1 MDYDHIAIEGK
12 WQKYWLENK
21 TFKTAEGA
29 GGEKPKFYCL
39 DMFPYP
45 SGAGLHVGHP
55 EGYTATDMLCRYKR
69 MKGFEV
75 LHPMGWDA
83 FGLPAEQ
90 YAVETGTHPAI
101 TTKKN
106 VDRFRE
112 QIRSLGF
119 SYDWDREVN
128 TTDPKYY
135 KWTQWIFEQ
144 LYKKGLAYV
153 AEVPVNWCP
162 ALGTVLANEEVIDGR
177 SERGNHPVIRRPMRQ
192 WMLKITEYAERLL
205 KDLDKLDW
213 PEGIKEMQRNWIGK
227 STGALVDFGV
237 RCEGETSESS
247 GTSGDEATSHVSH
260 FSHLSHDR
268 ITVYTTRCDTLF
280 GATYMVLSP
289 EHSLVAK
296 WLADGTIKNAD
307 EVKAYQKKAAS
318 KSDLERTELN
328 KEKTGVR
335 LAGVEGVN
343 PVNGDVLPIFI
354 SDYVLASY
362 GTGAIMAVPAHD
374 ERDFDFAKVFGLPIY
389 QVVGK
394 RESGNENSETGN
406 GVNSQQPIS
415 SSQFPIS
422 NSDRVPYTGESAYTD
437 IADGVMVNS
446 GFITGLSVKDA
457 QKAMIKWLEE
467 KGVGRAKTQY
477 KLRDWLFSRQRYW
490 GEPFPVIHWEDG
502 TQSLV
507 DENDLPL
514 TLPELEDYKP
524 TGTGEPP
531 LAKASAWVNVT
542 DPKTGKK
549 GTRETNTM
557 PQWAG
562 SCWYYLRY
570 IDPHNDKCF
579 ADPELL
585 KKWLPVD
592 LYVGGAEHAVLHLLY
607 ARFWHKV
614 LFDLGLVPTDEPFQ
628 KLVNPGMILGMAYKN
643 KRGVLIPMDR
653 VVWKDGKPWGPKEL
667 DEEGGSADADLE
679 ELTEFPA
686 KMSKS
691 LKNVVNPDD
700 VVREYGADSL
710 RLYEMFMGPLQ
721 AVKPWSTKGVEG
733 VYRFLKRACR
743 LVSETP
749 VADRPMTKA
758 EAKTLSAMV
767 KKVGEDLE
775 SMNFN
780 TAISAMMVF
789 VNEAEPYAKGG
800 AGLPREFLEKFVL
813 CLSPFAPH
821 LGEELWQ
828 VLGHGSTLA
837 YEPWPEYDA
846 AALVEDEIEIPVQ
859 VLGKLRARIRVPA
872 SADASAMEA
881 AARASADVQKHL
893 EGKTVVKVIC
903 VPKRMVN
910 FVVK

>member
-1 MDYDHIAIEGK
+1 MSEYNFSAIERK
-12 WQKYWLENK
+12 WQKYWLEHK
-21 TFKTAEGA
+21 TFKTAGDGA
-29 GGEKPKFYCL
+29 GPKFYCL

-55 EGYTATDMLCRYKR
+55 EGYTATDILCRYKR
-69 MKGFEV
+69 MKGFNV

-90 YAVETGTHPAI
+90 YAVETGTHPAV

-135 KWTQWIFEQ
+135 RWTQWIFEQ

-177 SERGNHPVIRRPMRQ
+177 SERGNHPVERRPMRQ

-205 KDLDKLDW
+205 KDLDTLDW

-227 STGALVDFGV
+227 SEGALVEFGV
-237 RCEGETSESS
+237 AKDGGSDAPEPLPK
-247 GTSGDEATSHVSH
+247 DV
-260 FSHLSHDR
+260 

-289 EHSLVAK
+289 EHALVAK
-296 WLADGTIKNAD
+296 WLEDGTVKNAD

-328 KEKTGVR
+328 KEKTGVK
-335 LAGVEGVN
+335 LDGVAGVN
-343 PVNGDVLPIFI
+343 PVNGDKLPIFI

-374 ERDFDFAKVFGLPIY
+374 ERDFDFAKVFNLPIY
-389 QVVGK
+389 QVVAPAGEVNSEK
-394 RESGNENSETGN
+394 SDGSANAAPSGNAGAVAKASDGSALNS
-406 GVNSQQPIS
+406 
-415 SSQFPIS
+415 
-422 NSDRVPYTGESAYTD
+422 RVPYTGSEAFTD
-437 IADGVMVNS
+437 IATGVMVNS
-446 GFITGLSVKDA
+446 GFLNGLSVEEA
-457 QKAMIKWLEE
+457 RPAMIKWLEE
-467 KGVGRAKTQY
+467 KGVGKAKTQY

-502 TQSLV
+502 TNTLV
-507 DENDLPL
+507 PEEDLPL
-514 TLPELEDYKP
+514 TLPELADYKP

-531 LAKASAWVNVT
+531 LAKATEWVNVT
-542 DPKTGKK
+542 RADGVK
-549 GTRETNTM
+549 GVRETNTM

-579 ADPELL
+579 ADQELL

-614 LFDLGLVPTDEPFQ
+614 LFDLGLVPTPEPFQ
-628 KLVNPGMILGMAYKN
+628 KLVNQGMILGLAYKN
-643 KRGVLIPMDR
+643 PRGVLVPMDEII
-653 VVWKDGKPWGPKEL
+653 WIDGKPFAIP
-667 DEEGGSADADLE
+667 EGRENDPQFADLKGSPSLASLKSLLDP
-679 ELTEFPA
+679 LTEFPA

-700 VVREYGADSL
+700 VIRDYGADSL

-721 AVKPWSTKGVEG
+721 VVKPWQTSGVKGVHN
-733 VYRFLKRACR
+733 FLRRANR
-743 LVSETP
+743 LIADTP
-749 VADRPMTKA
+749 AADRAMTPA
-758 EAKTLSAMV
+758 EAKSLAAMV

-775 SMNFN
+775 SMAFN

-789 VNEAEPYAKGG
+789 MNEAEAYAKSG
-800 AGLPREFLEKFVL
+800 GLPREMLEKFVL
-813 CLSPFAPH
+813 CLAPFAPH
-821 LGEELWQ
+821 LCEELWER
-828 VLGHGSTLA
+828 LGHDKSLA

-846 AALVEDEIEIPVQ
+846 KALVESEIEIPVQ
-859 VLGKLRARIRVPA
+859 VLGKLRGRIKVPVA
-872 SADASAMEA
+872 ATPAEMETA
-881 AARASADVQKHL
+881 AKENADVAKFL
-893 EGKTVVKVIC
+893 EGKTIVKVVA

-910 FVVK
+910 FVVR

>member
-1 MDYDHIAIEGK
+1 MSEYDHQAIEAK
-12 WQKYWLENK
+12 WRKFWLENK
-21 TFKTAEGA
+21 TFKTDAA
-29 GGEKPKFYCL
+29 ADKPKFYCL

-55 EGYTATDMLCRYKR
+55 EGYTATDILCRYKR
-69 MKGFEV
+69 MKGFNV

-106 VDRFRE
+106 VDRFRQ
-112 QIRSLGF
+112 QIQALGF

-205 KDLDKLDW
+205 SGLDSLDW

-227 STGALVDFGV
+227 STGALVNFKA
-237 RCEGETSESS
+237 T
-247 GTSGDEATSHVSH
+247 GTNDT
-260 FSHLSHDR
+260 

-289 EHSLVAK
+289 EHKLIEK

-328 KEKTGVR
+328 KEKTGVK
-335 LAGVEGVN
+335 LEGVKGVN
-343 PVNGDVLPIFI
+343 PVNDTAIPIFI

-374 ERDFDFAKVFGLPIY
+374 ERDFDFAKVFDLPIV
-389 QVVGK
+389 QVVAAAD
-394 RESGNENSETGN
+394 
-406 GVNSQQPIS
+406 
-415 SSQFPIS
+415 
-422 NSDRVPYTGESAYTD
+422 SDEAKNASKDPVPYTKDAAYTE
-437 IADGVMVNS
+437 IYSGVMVSS
-446 GFITGLSVKDA
+446 GFLTGLSVDEA
-457 QKAMIKWLEE
+457 RQAMIKWLSE
-467 KGVGRAKTQY
+467 KGVGQAKTQY

-507 DENDLPL
+507 DEGDLPL
-514 TLPELEDYKP
+514 TLPELVDYKP

-531 LAKASAWVNVT
+531 LAKATDWVNVV

-549 GTRETNTM
+549 GIRETNTM

-570 IDPHNDKCF
+570 IDPLNDKAF
-579 ADPELL
+579 ADAELL

-607 ARFWHKV
+607 SRFWHKV

-628 KLVNPGMILGMAYKN
+628 KLVNQGMILGMAFKN
-643 KRGVLIPMDR
+643 KRGVLIPKDQ
-653 VVWKDGKPWGPKEL
+653 VTWKDDKPWGPKEL
-667 DEEGGSADADLE
+667 DGDPNDLE
-679 ELTEFPA
+679 ELTEIPA

-700 VVREYGADSL
+700 VIRDYGADSL

-721 AVKPWSTKGVEG
+721 AVKPWNTKGVDG
-733 VYRFLKRACR
+733 VYRFLKR
-743 LVSETP
+743 VNKMVTEQP
-749 VADRPMTKA
+749 IVDRALTKA
-758 EAKTLSAMV
+758 EAKTLNATV

-775 SMNFN
+775 AMSFN

-789 VNEAEPYAKGG
+789 INEF
-800 AGLPREFLEKFVL
+800 AGDGKELPREAAEKFVL
-813 CLSPFAPH
+813 CLAPFAPH

-828 VLGHGSTLA
+828 VLGHSDTLA
-837 YEPWPEYDA
+837 YEPFPSFDPK
-846 AALVEDEIEIPVQ
+846 ALVEDEVEIPVQ
-859 VLGKLRARIRVPA
+859 VLGKLRGRVKVSVNATPA
-872 SADASAMEA
+872 EMEA
-881 AARASADVQKHL
+881 VAKANPDVAKFL
-893 EGKTVVKVIC
+893 DGKTIVKVIA

-910 FVVK
+910 FVVR

>member
-1 MDYDHIAIEGK
+1 MSEYNYTEIEKK
-12 WQKYWLENK
+12 WQKFWLEHK
-21 TFKTAEGA
+21 TFKTENGV
-29 GGEKPKFYCL
+29 GKPKFYCL

-55 EGYTATDMLCRYKR
+55 EGYTATDILCRYKR
-69 MKGFEV
+69 MKGFNV

-112 QIRSLGF
+112 QIRALGF

-205 KDLDKLDW
+205 NGLDTLDW

-237 RCEGETSESS
+237 LCGGAPAAEK
-247 GTSGDEATSHVSH
+247 
-260 FSHLSHDR
+260 

-289 EHSLVAK
+289 EHGLVAK
-296 WLADGTIKNAD
+296 WLAEGKIANSD
-307 EVKAYQKKAAS
+307 EMIAYQKKAAS

-328 KEKTGVR
+328 KEKTGVK
-335 LAGVEGVN
+335 LEGVLGVN
-343 PVNGDVLPIFI
+343 PVNGEALPIFI
-354 SDYVLASY
+354 SDYVLATY

-374 ERDFDFAKVFGLPIY
+374 ERDFDFAKVFGLPIV
-389 QVVGK
+389 QVVAPAD
-394 RESGNENSETGN
+394 SEAAKTA
-406 GVNSQQPIS
+406 SPD
-415 SSQFPIS
+415 P
-422 NSDRVPYTGESAYTD
+422 VPYTGDVAFTD
-437 IADGVMVNS
+437 IATGVMVSS
-446 GFITGLSVKDA
+446 GFITGLTVDEA
-457 QKAMIKWLEE
+457 RPAMIKWLEE
-467 KGVGRAKTQY
+467 RGVGKAKTQY

-514 TLPELEDYKP
+514 TLPELADYKP

-531 LAKASAWVNVT
+531 LAKATEWVNVV
-542 DPKTGKK
+542 DPATGKK
-549 GTRETNTM
+549 GFRETNTM

-570 IDPHNDKCF
+570 IDPHNDKAF
-579 ADPELL
+579 ADPALL
-585 KKWLPVD
+585 KEWLPVD

-607 ARFWHKV
+607 SRFWHMV
-614 LFDLGLVPTDEPFQ
+614 LFDLGLVPTPEPFQ
-628 KLVNPGMILGMAYKN
+628 RLVNQGMILGMAYKTS
-643 KRGVLIPMDR
+643 RGVLVPMDKITWR
-653 VVWKDGKPWGPKEL
+653 DGKPYGAEDGGEEEL
-667 DEEGGSADADLE
+667 
-679 ELTEFPA
+679 LTEFPA

-691 LKNVVNPDD
+691 LKNVINPDD
-700 VVREYGADSL
+700 VIRDYGADSL

-733 VYRFLKRACR
+733 VFRFLKR
-743 LVSETP
+743 VNKMVTEQP
-749 VADRPMTKA
+749 IVDRPLTKA
-758 EAKTLSAMV
+758 EAKTLNATI
-767 KKVGEDLE
+767 KKVDEDIDT
-775 SMNFN
+775 MNFN
-780 TAISAMMVF
+780 TGISAMMVF
-789 VNEAEPYAKGG
+789 VNEF
-800 AGLPREFLEKFVL
+800 AGDGKELPREAAEKFVL
-813 CLSPFAPH
+813 CLAPFAPH

-828 VLGHGSTLA
+828 FLGHADTLA
-837 YEPWPEYDA
+837 YEPFPAFDPK
-846 AALVEDEIEIPVQ
+846 ALVEDEVEIPVQ
-859 VLGKLRARIRVPA
+859 VLGKLRGRVTVPVA
-872 SADASAMEA
+872 ATSAEMEA
-881 AARASADVQKHL
+881 AARANPDVAKFL
-893 EGKTVVKVIC
+893 EGKTVVKVIA

-910 FVVK
+910 FVMK

>member
-1 MDYDHIAIEGK
+1 MSDYNFSQIEKK
-12 WQKYWLENK
+12 WQRYWLENK
-21 TFKTAEGA
+21 TFKTDNDAR
-29 GGEKPKFYCL
+29 GEKFYCL

-55 EGYTATDMLCRYKR
+55 EGYTATDILCRYKR
-69 MKGFEV
+69 MKGFNV

-112 QIRSLGF
+112 QIRALGF
-119 SYDWDREVN
+119 SYDWDREIN

-135 KWTQWIFEQ
+135 KWTQWIFEK
-144 LYKKGLAYV
+144 LYEKGLAYV

-177 SERGNHPVIRRPMRQ
+177 SERGNHPVIRKPMRQ

-205 KDLDKLDW
+205 NDLDELDW
-213 PEGIKEMQRNWIGK
+213 SEGIKEMQRNWIGK
-227 STGALVDFGV
+227 STGALVDFKAA
-237 RCEGETSESS
+237 
-247 GTSGDEATSHVSH
+247 GDT
-260 FSHLSHDR
+260 

-289 EHSLVAK
+289 EHKLIGK
-296 WLADGTIKNAD
+296 WLLDGTIKNGDAVR
-307 EVKAYQKKAAS
+307 EYQKKAAS

-335 LAGVEGVN
+335 LDGVAGVN
-343 PVNGDVLPIFI
+343 PVNGDELPIFI
-354 SDYVLASY
+354 SDYVLATY

-374 ERDFDFAKVFGLPIY
+374 ERDFEFAKVFDLPIY
-389 QVVGK
+389 QVVAK
-394 RESGNENSETGN
+394 DDSSVSGVSG
-406 GVNSQQPIS
+406 S
-415 SSQFPIS
+415 S
-422 NSDRVPYTGESAYTD
+422 RVPYTADVAFTD
-437 IADGVMVNS
+437 IASGVMVNS

-457 QKAMIKWLEE
+457 QAKMISWLESE
-467 KGVGRAKTQY
+467 GVGKAKTQY

-507 DENDLPL
+507 SEEDLPL
-514 TLPELEDYKP
+514 TLPELADYKP

-531 LAKASAWVNVT
+531 LAKATEWLNVV
-542 DPKTGKK
+542 DPVTGKK
-549 GTRETNTM
+549 GVRETNTM

-570 IDPHNDKCF
+570 IDPENDNAF
-579 ADPELL
+579 ADSELL

-614 LFDLGLVPTDEPFQ
+614 LFDLGLVPTKEPFQ
-628 KLVNPGMILGMAYKN
+628 RLVNQGMILGMAYKT

-653 VVWKDGKPWGPKEL
+653 IEWREGKPWGA
-667 DEEGGSADADLE
+667 EEGCEME

-691 LKNVVNPDD
+691 LRNVVNPDD
-700 VVREYGADSL
+700 VIRDFGADSL

-733 VYRFLKRACR
+733 VHRFLKRANR
-743 LVSETP
+743 LVTESKIE
-749 VADRPMTKA
+749 DRALTKA
-758 EAKTLSAMV
+758 EAKSLNAMI
-767 KKVGEDLE
+767 KKVGDDLE
-775 SMNFN
+775 AMAFN
-780 TAISAMMVF
+780 TGISAMMVF
-789 VNEAEPYAKGG
+789 MNEAEDFAKAG
-800 AGLPREFLEKFVL
+800 ALSKEYLKKFVL
-813 CLSPFAPH
+813 CLAPFAPH
-821 LGEELWQ
+821 LGEELWEY
-828 VLGHGSTLA
+828 LGGEKTLA
-837 YEPWPEYDA
+837 YEPWPVYDP

-859 VLGKLRARIRVPA
+859 VMGKLRGRVKIPVAATPA
-872 SADASAMEA
+872 EMEEIA
-881 AARASADVQKHL
+881 KADVEVAKFL
-893 EGKTVVKVIC
+893 EGRVIVKVIA

-910 FVVK
+910 FVIR

>member
-1 MDYDHIAIEGK
+1 MSEYDFSAIERK
-12 WQKYWLENK
+12 WQRYWLEHK
-21 TFKTAEGA
+21 TFRTDDAAPG
-29 GGEKPKFYCL
+29 PKFYCL

-55 EGYTATDMLCRYKR
+55 EGYTATDILCRYKR
-69 MKGFEV
+69 MKGFNV

-90 YAVETGTHPAI
+90 YAVETGTHPAV

-135 KWTQWIFEQ
+135 RWTQWIFEQ

-177 SERGNHPVIRRPMRQ
+177 SERGNHPVERRPMRQ

-205 KDLDKLDW
+205 KDLDTLDW

-227 STGALVDFGV
+227 SEGALVDFGV
-237 RCEGETSESS
+237 TTTGAS
-247 GTSGDEATSHVSH
+247 GSPASLPKEEK
-260 FSHLSHDR
+260 

-289 EHSLVAK
+289 EHALVAK
-296 WLADGTIKNAD
+296 WLEDGSVKNAD

-335 LAGVEGVN
+335 LEGVAGVN
-343 PVNGDVLPIFI
+343 PVNGDLLPIFI

-374 ERDFDFAKVFGLPIY
+374 ERDFDFAKVFDLPIY
-389 QVVGK
+389 QVVAPAG
-394 RESGNENSETGN
+394 EINSDESDGSANASPSGNVDS
-406 GVNSQQPIS
+406 
-415 SSQFPIS
+415 
-422 NSDRVPYTGESAYTD
+422 RVPYTGSEAFTD
-437 IADGVMVNS
+437 IATGVMVNS
-446 GFITGLSVKDA
+446 GFLNGLSVEDA
-457 QKAMIKWLEE
+457 RPAMIKWLEE
-467 KGVGRAKTQY
+467 KGVGKAKTQY

-502 TQSLV
+502 TNTLV
-507 DENDLPL
+507 PEEDLPL
-514 TLPELEDYKP
+514 TLPELADYKP

-531 LAKASAWVNVT
+531 LAKAMEWVNVT
-542 DPKTGKK
+542 RADGVK
-549 GTRETNTM
+549 GVRETNTM

-579 ADPELL
+579 ADQELL

-614 LFDLGLVPTDEPFQ
+614 LFDLGLVPTPEPFQ
-628 KLVNPGMILGMAYKN
+628 KLVNQGMILGLAYKT
-643 KRGVLIPMDR
+643 KRGVLVPMDQIEWR
-653 VVWKDGKPWGPKEL
+653 DGKPYGA
-667 DEEGGSADADLE
+667 EEGGEME

-700 VVREYGADSL
+700 VIRDYGADSL

-721 AVKPWSTKGVEG
+721 VVKPWQTSGVKGVHN
-733 VYRFLKRACR
+733 FLRRANR

-749 VADRPMTKA
+749 VADRAMTPA
-758 EAKTLSAMV
+758 EAKSLAAMV

-775 SMNFN
+775 AMAFN

-789 VNEAEPYAKGG
+789 VNEAEAFAKSG
-800 AGLPREFLEKFVL
+800 GLPREMLEKFVL
-813 CLSPFAPH
+813 CLAPFAPH
-821 LGEELWQ
+821 LGEELWER
-828 VLGHGSTLA
+828 LGHDKSLA

-846 AALVEDEIEIPVQ
+846 KALVESEIEIPVQ
-859 VLGKLRARIRVPA
+859 VLGKLRGRIKVPVA
-872 SADASAMEA
+872 ATPAEMEA
-881 AARASADVQKHL
+881 AAKANADVAKFL
-893 EGKTVVKVIC
+893 EGKTIVKVVA

-910 FVVK
+910 FVVR

>member
-1 MDYDHIAIEGK
+1 MSEYDHGAIEAK
-12 WQKYWLENK
+12 WRRFWLENK
-21 TFKTAEGA
+21 TFKTDATSD
-29 GGEKPKFYCL
+29 KPKFYCL

-55 EGYTATDMLCRYKR
+55 EGYTATDILCRYKR
-69 MKGFEV
+69 MKGFNV

-90 YAVETGTHPAI
+90 YAVETGTHPSI

-112 QIRSLGF
+112 QIQALGF

-192 WMLKITEYAERLL
+192 WMLRITEYAEQLL
-205 KDLDKLDW
+205 AGLDDLDW

-227 STGALVDFGV
+227 SEGALVDFAA
-237 RCEGETSESS
+237 T
-247 GTSGDEATSHVSH
+247 GTADT
-260 FSHLSHDR
+260 

-289 EHSLVAK
+289 EHKLVAK
-296 WLADGTIKNAD
+296 WLADGTIQNAD
-307 EVKAYQKKAAS
+307 AVRDYQRKAAM

-328 KEKTGVR
+328 KEKTGVK
-335 LAGVEGVN
+335 LEGVTGHN
-343 PVNGDVLPIFI
+343 PVNDAEIPIFI
-354 SDYVLASY
+354 SDYVLATY

-374 ERDFDFAKVFGLPIY
+374 DRDWDFAKAFDLPIIE
-389 QVVGK
+389 VV
-394 RESGNENSETGN
+394 R
-406 GVNSQQPIS
+406 
-415 SSQFPIS
+415 SSQGAWDVTKSAFT
-422 NSDRVPYTGESAYTD
+422 DCATG
-437 IADGVMVNS
+437 VLVNS
-446 GFITGLSVKDA
+446 GFITGLSVDDA
-457 QKAMIKWLEE
+457 RAAMVKWLVE
-467 KGVGRAKTQY
+467 KGVGQAKTQY

-507 DENDLPL
+507 DEGDLPL
-514 TLPELEDYKP
+514 TLPELADYKP

-531 LAKASAWVNVT
+531 LARATDWVNVV
-542 DPKTGKK
+542 DPATGRK
-549 GTRETNTM
+549 GVRETNTM

-570 IDPHNDKCF
+570 IDPHNDAAF

-607 ARFWHKV
+607 SRFWHKV
-614 LFDLGLVPTDEPFQ
+614 LFDLGLVPTAEPYR
-628 KLVNPGMILGMAYKN
+628 KLVNQGMILGLAYKT
-643 KRGVLIPMDR
+643 KRGVLIPMDQIT
-653 VVWKDGKPWGPKEL
+653 WKDGKAWGA
-667 DEEGGSADADLE
+667 EEGGELE

-700 VVREYGADSL
+700 VIRDYGADSL

-721 AVKPWSTKGVEG
+721 AVKPWNTKGVDG
-733 VYRFLKRACR
+733 VYRFLKR
-743 LVSETP
+743 VNKMVTEQP
-749 VADRPMTKA
+749 IVDRAPTKA
-758 EAKTLSAMV
+758 EAKTLNATI

-780 TAISAMMVF
+780 TGISAMMVF
-789 VNEAEPYAKGG
+789 VNEF
-800 AGLPREFLEKFVL
+800 AGEGKELPREAVEKFVL
-813 CLSPFAPH
+813 CVAPFAPH

-828 VLGHGSTLA
+828 FLGHADTLA
-837 YEPWPEYDA
+837 YEPFPAFDPK
-846 AALVEDEIEIPVQ
+846 ALVEDEVEIPVQ
-859 VLGKLRARIRVPA
+859 VLGKLRGRVTVPLAATPA
-872 SADASAMEA
+872 EMEA
-881 AARASADVQKHL
+881 LAKANPDVAKHL
-893 EGKTVVKVIC
+893 EGKTIVKVIA

-910 FVVK
+910 FVVR

>member
-1 MDYDHIAIEGK
+1 MSEYNFSAIEKK
-12 WQKYWLENK
+12 WQKFWLEHK
-21 TFKTAEGA
+21 TFKTDDAKC
-29 GGEKPKFYCL
+29 GEKFYCL

-55 EGYTATDMLCRYKR
+55 EGYTATDILCRYKR
-69 MKGFEV
+69 MKGFNV

-112 QIRSLGF
+112 QIRALGF

-205 KDLDKLDW
+205 NDLDTLDW

-237 RCEGETSESS
+237 KGAEGK
-247 GTSGDEATSHVSH
+247 
-260 FSHLSHDR
+260 

-289 EHSLVAK
+289 EHKLVAK
-296 WLADGTIKNAD
+296 WLDDGSIKNVEA
-307 EVKAYQKKAAS
+307 VKEYQRKAAS

-328 KEKTGVR
+328 KDKTGVR
-335 LAGVEGVN
+335 LDGVEGVN
-343 PVNGDVLPIFI
+343 PVNGESIPIFI

-374 ERDFDFAKVFGLPIY
+374 ERDFDFAKVFNLPIV
-389 QVVGK
+389 QVVAP
-394 RESGNENSETGN
+394 SDSEAAKTASPDPVQYVGDAA
-406 GVNSQQPIS
+406 
-415 SSQFPIS
+415 F
-422 NSDRVPYTGESAYTD
+422 TD
-437 IADGVMVNS
+437 IATGVMVSS
-446 GFITGLSVKDA
+446 GFITGLSVDEARVK
-457 QKAMIKWLEE
+457 MIEWLEA
-467 KGVGRAKTQY
+467 KGVGKAKTQY

-507 DENDLPL
+507 PEDSLPL
-514 TLPELEDYKP
+514 TLPELADYKP
-524 TGTGEPP
+524 TGSGEPP
-531 LAKASAWVNVT
+531 LAKATEWLNVV
-542 DPKTGKK
+542 DPATGKK
-549 GTRETNTM
+549 GVRETNTM

-570 IDPHNDKCF
+570 IDPTNDNCF
-579 ADPELL
+579 ADSELL

-614 LFDLGLVPTDEPFQ
+614 LFDLGYVPTPEPFQ
-628 KLVNPGMILGMAYKN
+628 RLVNQGMILGLAYKT

-653 VVWKDGKPWGPKEL
+653 IEWRDGKPFGA
-667 DEEGGSADADLE
+667 EEGGEME

-700 VVREYGADSL
+700 VIRDYGADSL

-733 VYRFLKRACR
+733 VHRFLKRANR
-743 LVSETP
+743 LVTETP
-749 VADRPMTKA
+749 VADRAMTKA
-758 EAKTLSAMV
+758 EAKSLNAMV
-767 KKVGEDLE
+767 KKVGDDLE
-775 SMNFN
+775 AMAFN
-780 TAISAMMVF
+780 TAISAMMVYI
-789 VNEAEPYAKGG
+789 NEAEDFAKAG
-800 AGLPREFLEKFVL
+800 GLPREYLEKFVL
-813 CLSPFAPH
+813 CLAPFAPH
-821 LGEELWQ
+821 LGEELWSF
-828 VLGHGSTLA
+828 LGHADTLA
-837 YEPWPEYDA
+837 YEPWPKFDPV
-846 AALVEDEIEIPVQ
+846 ALVEDEVEVPVQ
-859 VLGKLRARIRVPA
+859 VLGKLRGRIRVPVA
-872 SADASAMEA
+872 ATPAEMEA
-881 AARASADVQKHL
+881 VAKANSDVAKFL
-893 EGKTVVKVIC
+893 EGKTIVKVIA

-910 FVVK
+910 FVVR

>member
-1 MDYDHIAIEGK
+1 MSDYNFSAIEKK

-21 TFKTAEGA
+21 TFKTDANGK
-29 GGEKPKFYCL
+29 GEKFYCL

-55 EGYTATDMLCRYKR
+55 EGYTATDILCRYKR
-69 MKGFEV
+69 MKGFNV

-90 YAVETGTHPAI
+90 YAVETGTHPSI
-101 TTKKN
+101 TTQKN

-112 QIRSLGF
+112 QIRALGF

-162 ALGTVLANEEVIDGR
+162 ALGTVLANEEVIDGK
-177 SERGNHPVIRRPMRQ
+177 SERGNHPVIRKPMRQ
-192 WMLKITEYAERLL
+192 WMLKITEYADKLL
-205 KDLDKLDW
+205 EGLDDLDW
-213 PEGIKEMQRNWIGK
+213 PEGVKEMQRNWIGK
-227 STGALVDFGV
+227 STGALVDFKA
-237 RCEGETSESS
+237 T
-247 GTSGDEATSHVSH
+247 GTNDV
-260 FSHLSHDR
+260 

-289 EHSLVAK
+289 EHKLIEK
-296 WLADGTIKNAD
+296 WLSDGTIKNVEA
-307 EVKAYQKKAAS
+307 VKDYQKKAAS

-335 LAGVEGVN
+335 LEGVTGLN
-343 PVNGDVLPIFI
+343 PVNNTEIPIFI
-354 SDYVLASY
+354 SDYVLATY

-374 ERDFDFAKVFGLPIY
+374 ERDFDFAKVFNLPIV
-389 QVVGK
+389 QVVAAAD
-394 RESGNENSETGN
+394 SEEAKN
-406 GVNSQQPIS
+406 ASKDP
-415 SSQFPIS
+415 
-422 NSDRVPYTGESAYTD
+422 VPYTKEAAYTE
-437 IADGVMVNS
+437 IYSGVMVSS
-446 GFITGLSVKDA
+446 GFLTGLSVDEA
-457 QKAMIKWLEE
+457 RKAMIKWLEE
-467 KGVGRAKTQY
+467 HQCGQAKTQY

-502 TQSLV
+502 TQTLV
-507 DENDLPL
+507 DEGDLPL
-514 TLPELEDYKP
+514 TLPELVDYKP

-531 LAKASAWVNVT
+531 LAKATDWLHVT
-542 DPKTGKK
+542 RADGVK
-549 GTRETNTM
+549 GVRETNTM

-570 IDPHNDKCF
+570 IDPLNDKAFC
-579 ADPELL
+579 DPELL

-607 ARFWHKV
+607 SRFWHKV
-614 LFDLGLVPTDEPFQ
+614 LFDLGLVPTSEPFQ
-628 KLVNPGMILGMAYKN
+628 RLVNQGMILGMAYKN
-643 KRGVLIPMDR
+643 KRGVLIPMDH
-653 VVWKDGKPWGPKEL
+653 VQWIDGKPYGPSDWGMEKAGGETPLSASTSSL
-667 DEEGGSADADLE
+667 DL
-679 ELTEFPA
+679 LTEFPA

-700 VVREYGADSL
+700 VIRDYGADSL

-721 AVKPWSTKGVEG
+721 VVKPWQTSGVKGVHN
-733 VYRFLKRACR
+733 FLKRANR
-743 LVSETP
+743 LVTETK
-749 VADRPMTKA
+749 ASDRALTKA

-775 SMNFN
+775 AMAFN
-780 TAISAMMVF
+780 TGISAMMVF
-789 VNEAEPYAKGG
+789 INEAEDEAK
-800 AGLPREFLEKFVL
+800 AGDLPKEFLEKFVL
-813 CLSPFAPH
+813 CLSPYAPH

-828 VLGHGSTLA
+828 YLGHDKTLA
-837 YEPWPEYDA
+837 YENWPAFDPQ
-846 AALVEDEIEIPVQ
+846 ALVEDEIEIPVQ
-859 VLGKLRARIRVPA
+859 VLGKLRGRIKVPVA
-872 SADASAMEA
+872 ATPAEMEA
-881 AARASADVQKHL
+881 IAKANADVAKFL
-893 EGKTVVKVIC
+893 EGKTIVKVVA

-910 FVVK
+910 FVVTGS

>member
-1 MDYDHIAIEGK
+1 MSDYDHAAIEAK
-12 WQKYWLENK
+12 WRKYWLENK
-21 TFKTAEGA
+21 TFATDGRKDG
-29 GGEKPKFYCL
+29 PKFYCL

-55 EGYTATDMLCRYKR
+55 EGYTATDILCRYKR
-69 MKGFEV
+69 MKGFNV

-90 YAVETGTHPAI
+90 YAVETGTHPAV
-101 TTKKN
+101 TTKTN
-106 VDRFRE
+106 VDRFRD
-112 QIRSLGF
+112 QIQALGF

-192 WMLKITEYAERLL
+192 WMLRITEYAEKLL
-205 KDLDKLDW
+205 DGLDRVDW

-227 STGALVDFGV
+227 STGALVRFGV
-237 RCEGETSESS
+237 KKDAGAAS
-247 GTSGDEATSHVSH
+247 DEV
-260 FSHLSHDR
+260 

-289 EHSLVAK
+289 EHALVAK
-296 WLADGTIKNAD
+296 WLADGTVANAE
-307 EVKAYQKKAAS
+307 EVQAYQKKAAS

-335 LAGVEGVN
+335 LAGVMGVN
-343 PVNGDVLPIFI
+343 PVNGAAIPIFI
-354 SDYVLASY
+354 SDYVLATY

-374 ERDFDFAKVFGLPIY
+374 ERDFDFAKVFDLPIV
-389 QVVGK
+389 QVVAAAD
-394 RESGNENSETGN
+394 SEAARTA
-406 GVNSQQPIS
+406 SPD
-415 SSQFPIS
+415 P
-422 NSDRVPYTGESAYTD
+422 VPYTGDAAYTE
-437 IADGVMVNS
+437 IYSGVMVSS
-446 GFITGLSVKDA
+446 GFLTGLSVDDA
-457 QKAMIKWLEE
+457 RKAMIKWLEE
-467 KGVGRAKTQY
+467 KGVGQAKTQY

-502 TQSLV
+502 TQGLV
-507 DENDLPL
+507 DEGDLPL
-514 TLPELEDYKP
+514 TLPELADYKP

-531 LAKASAWVNVT
+531 LAKAKDWLHVVRADGV
-542 DPKTGKK
+542 K
-549 GTRETNTM
+549 GVRETNTM

-570 IDPHNDKCF
+570 IDPTNDTAF

-607 ARFWHKV
+607 SRFWHKV

-628 KLVNPGMILGMAYKN
+628 KLVNQGMILGMAYKTS
-643 KRGVLIPMDR
+643 RGVLVPMDR
-653 VVWKDGKPWGPKEL
+653 ITWRDGKPYGA
-667 DEEGGSADADLE
+667 EEGGE
-679 ELTEFPA
+679 EELLTEFPA

-700 VVREYGADSL
+700 VIRDYGADSL

-721 AVKPWSTKGVEG
+721 AVKPWNTKGVDG
-733 VYRFLKRACR
+733 VYRFLKR
-743 LVSETP
+743 VNKMVTEQP
-749 VADRPMTKA
+749 VVDRPLTKD
-758 EAKTLSAMV
+758 EARTLNATV
-767 KKVGEDLE
+767 KKVGEDIE
-775 SMNFN
+775 TMNFN
-780 TAISAMMVF
+780 TGISAMMVF
-789 VNEAEPYAKGG
+789 VNAF
-800 AGLPREFLEKFVL
+800 AGDGKELPREAAEKFVL
-813 CLSPFAPH
+813 CLAPYAPH

-828 VLGHGSTLA
+828 VLGHDRTLA
-837 YEPWPEYDA
+837 YEPFPAFDPK
-846 AALVEDEIEIPVQ
+846 ALVEDEVEIPVQ
-859 VLGKLRARIRVPA
+859 VLGKLRGRVKVPVAATPA
-872 SADASAMEA
+872 EMEA
-881 AARASADVQKHL
+881 VARANPDVAKFL
-893 EGKTVVKVIC
+893 AGKTVVKVIA

-910 FVVK
+910 FVVR

>member
-1 MDYDHIAIEGK
+1 MDDNFSAIEKK
-12 WQKYWLENK
+12 WQAYWLKNK
-21 TFKTAEGA
+21 TFKCDAWDSK
-29 GGEKPKFYCL
+29 KPKFYCL

-55 EGYTATDMLCRYKR
+55 EGYTATDILCRYKR
-69 MKGFEV
+69 MKGFNV

-90 YAVETGTHPAI
+90 YAVETGTHPAV

-112 QIRSLGF
+112 QIRMLGF

-128 TTDPKYY
+128 TTDPRYY
-135 KWTQWIFEQ
+135 RWTQWIFEQ
-144 LYKKGLAYV
+144 LYRKGLAYV

-177 SERGNHPVIRRPMRQ
+177 SERGNHPVERRPMRQ
-192 WMLKITEYAERLL
+192 WMLRITAYAERLL
-205 KDLDKLDW
+205 SDLDGLDW
-213 PEGIKEMQRNWIGK
+213 PESIKEMQRNWIGK
-227 STGALVDFGV
+227 STGALVDFKV
-237 RCEGETSESS
+237 
-247 GTSGDEATSHVSH
+247 EANGCGSDVV
-260 FSHLSHDR
+260 
-268 ITVYTTRCDTLF
+268 TVFTTRCDTLF

-289 EHSLVAK
+289 EHRLVAK
-296 WLADGTIKNAD
+296 WLASGVVKNAD
-307 EVKAYQKKAAS
+307 DVRAYQRKAAA

-335 LAGVEGVN
+335 IDGVVGIN
-343 PVNGDVLPIFI
+343 PVNGDRLPVFI

-389 QVVGK
+389 QVVAKADAGGTQLAAADA
-394 RESGNENSETGN
+394 SAS
-406 GVNSQQPIS
+406 V
-415 SSQFPIS
+415 
-422 NSDRVPYTGESAYTD
+422 RVPYTGAEAFTD
-437 IADGVMVNS
+437 IATGVMVNS
-446 GFITGLSVKDA
+446 GFLDGMSVDA
-457 QKAMIKWLEE
+457 ARKAMVKWLEE

-502 TQSLV
+502 SQSLV
-507 DENDLPL
+507 DESDLPL
-514 TLPELEDYKP
+514 TLPELQDYKP

-531 LAKASAWVNVT
+531 LAKAEDWVNVV
-542 DPKTGKK
+542 DPATGKK
-549 GTRETNTM
+549 GRRETNTM

-570 IDPHNDKCF
+570 IDPHNEKAF

-585 KKWLPVD
+585 KRWLPVD

-614 LFDLGLVPTDEPFQ
+614 LFDLGLVPTSEPFQ
-628 KLVNPGMILGMAYKN
+628 RLVNQGMILGTAFKTP
-643 KRGVLIPMDR
+643 RGVLIPTDK
-653 VVWKDGKPWGPKEL
+653 VVWRDGKPYGA
-667 DEEGGSADADLE
+667 EEGGE
-679 ELTEFPA
+679 EEPLVEFPA

-700 VVREYGADSL
+700 VVNDYGADSL

-733 VYRFLKRACR
+733 VFRFLKRANR
-743 LVSETP
+743 LVTETP
-749 VADRPMTKA
+749 MAGREMTKP
-758 EAKTLSAMV
+758 EKKSLNAMIR
-767 KKVGEDLE
+767 KVGDDLE
-775 SMNFN
+775 SLAFN

-789 VNEAEPYAKGG
+789 INDAEGFAKAGQ
-800 AGLPREFLEKFVL
+800 GLPRECLEKFVL
-813 CLSPFAPH
+813 CLAPFAPH
-821 LGEELWQ
+821 LGEELWSF
-828 VLGHGSTLA
+828 LGHADSLA
-837 YEPWPEYDA
+837 YEPWPRYDA
-846 AALVEDEIEIPVQ
+846 SALVENEVEIPVQ
-859 VLGKLRARIRVPA
+859 VMGRLRGRIRVPA
-872 SADASAMEA
+872 TATAEEMRTLAEA
-881 AARASADVQKHL
+881 APDVAKFL
-893 EGKTVVKVIC
+893 EGKTVVKVIA

>member
-1 MDYDHIAIEGK
+1 MSDYNFSAIEKK
-12 WQKYWLENK
+12 WQKYWLEHK
-21 TFKTAEGA
+21 TFKTDANGK
-29 GGEKPKFYCL
+29 GEKFYCL

-55 EGYTATDMLCRYKR
+55 EGYTATDILCRYKR
-69 MKGFEV
+69 MKGFNV

-90 YAVETGTHPAI
+90 YAVETGTHPAV

-112 QIRSLGF
+112 QIRALGF

-162 ALGTVLANEEVIDGR
+162 ALGTVLANEEVIDGK
-177 SERGNHPVIRRPMRQ
+177 SERGNHPVIRKPMRQ
-192 WMLKITEYAERLL
+192 WMLKITAYAEKLL
-205 KDLDKLDW
+205 EGLDGLDW
-213 PEGIKEMQRNWIGK
+213 PEGVKEMQRNWIGK
-227 STGALVDFGV
+227 SEGALVNFGV
-237 RCEGETSESS
+237 TTDGGS
-247 GTSGDEATSHVSH
+247 GGRTDGASGSPAPLPKDV
-260 FSHLSHDR
+260 

-289 EHSLVAK
+289 EHKLVEK
-296 WLADGTIKNAD
+296 WLADGTIRNAD
-307 EVKAYQKKAAS
+307 AVRAYQKKAAS

-335 LAGVEGVN
+335 LDGVKGVN
-343 PVNGDVLPIFI
+343 PVNDTAIPIFI

-374 ERDFDFAKVFGLPIY
+374 ERDFDFAKVFDLPIV
-389 QVVGK
+389 QVVA
-394 RESGNENSETGN
+394 
-406 GVNSQQPIS
+406 PAD
-415 SSQFPIS
+415 
-422 NSDRVPYTGESAYTD
+422 SDAAKNASADPVPYTADAAFTD
-437 IADGVMVNS
+437 IATGVMVSS
-446 GFITGLSVKDA
+446 GFLTGLSVDDA
-457 QKAMIKWLEE
+457 RKAMVKWLAE
-467 KGVGRAKTQY
+467 KGVGQAKTQY

-507 DENDLPL
+507 PEEDLPL
-514 TLPELEDYKP
+514 TLPALDDYKP

-531 LAKASAWVNVT
+531 LAKATDWVNVI

-549 GTRETNTM
+549 GVRETNTM

-570 IDPHNDKCF
+570 IDPTNDTAFC
-579 ADPELL
+579 DPELL

-607 ARFWHKV
+607 SRFWHKV
-614 LFDLGLVPTDEPFQ
+614 LFDLGLVPTSEPFQ
-628 KLVNPGMILGMAYKN
+628 KLVNQGMILGLAYKN
-643 KRGVLIPMDR
+643 ARGVLIPMDQ
-653 VVWKDGKPWGPKEL
+653 VTWKDGKPFGPKNWGL
-667 DEEGGSADADLE
+667 DGADLSE
-679 ELTEFPA
+679 LELLTEFPA

-700 VVREYGADSL
+700 VIRDYGADSL

-721 AVKPWSTKGVEG
+721 VVKPWQTSGVKGVHN
-733 VYRFLKRACR
+733 FLKRANR
-743 LVSETP
+743 LVTETKA
-749 VADRPMTKA
+749 VERPLTKA
-758 EAKTLSAMV
+758 EAKMLATMV

-775 SMNFN
+775 ALAFN
-780 TAISAMMVF
+780 TGISAMMVF
-789 VNEAEPYAKGG
+789 LNEAENLAKAGTDG
-800 AGLPREFLEKFVL
+800 ASGSPAPLPKDEASTCSASGASAALPKEFLEKFVL
-813 CLSPFAPH
+813 CLSPYAPH

-828 VLGHGSTLA
+828 FLGHADTLA
-837 YEPWPEYDA
+837 YEPWPTFDA

-859 VLGKLRARIRVPA
+859 VLGKLRGRVRIPVAATPA
-872 SADASAMEA
+872 EMEA
-881 AARASADVQKHL
+881 AARANADVARFL
-893 EGKTVVKVIC
+893 DGKTVVKVIT
-903 VPKRMVN
+903 VPKRLVN
-910 FVVK
+910 FVVR

>member
-1 MDYDHIAIEGK
+1 MSEYNFSAIEKK
-12 WQKYWLENK
+12 WQKFWLENK
-21 TFKTAEGA
+21 TFKTPSVSD
-29 GGEKPKFYCL
+29 KPKFYCL

-55 EGYTATDMLCRYKR
+55 EGYTATDILCRYKR
-69 MKGFEV
+69 MKGCNV

-112 QIRSLGF
+112 QIRALGF

-177 SERGNHPVIRRPMRQ
+177 SERGNHPVIRMPMRQ
-192 WMLKITEYAERLL
+192 WMLRITEYAEQILAG
-205 KDLDKLDW
+205 LDDLDW
-213 PEGIKEMQRNWIGK
+213 PEGVKEMQRNWIGK
-227 STGALVDFGV
+227 STGALVDFKA
-237 RCEGETSESS
+237 T
-247 GTSGDEATSHVSH
+247 GTADT
-260 FSHLSHDR
+260 

-289 EHSLVAK
+289 EHKLVAK
-296 WLADGTIKNAD
+296 WLEDGTIKNAED
-307 EVKAYQKKAAS
+307 VKAYQKKAAG

-335 LAGVEGVN
+335 LEGVTGHN
-343 PVNGDVLPIFI
+343 PVNDTEIPIFI
-354 SDYVLASY
+354 SDYVLATY

-374 ERDFDFAKVFGLPIY
+374 ERDFDFAKVFGLPIV
-389 QVVGK
+389 QVVAAAD
-394 RESGNENSETGN
+394 SEEAKN
-406 GVNSQQPIS
+406 ASKDP
-415 SSQFPIS
+415 
-422 NSDRVPYTGESAYTD
+422 VPYTKDAAFTD
-437 IADGVMVNS
+437 IYSGVMVSS
-446 GFITGLSVKDA
+446 GFLTGLSVSDA
-457 QKAMIKWLEE
+457 RPAMIKWLEE
-467 KGVGRAKTQY
+467 HKCGQAKTQY

-490 GEPFPVIHWEDG
+490 GEPFPVIHWADG

-507 DENDLPL
+507 DEGDLPL
-514 TLPELEDYKP
+514 TLPELADYKP

-531 LAKASAWVNVT
+531 LAKATDWVNVT
-542 DPKTGKK
+542 RADGVK
-549 GTRETNTM
+549 GVRETNTM

-570 IDPHNDKCF
+570 IDPTNDKAFC
-579 ADPELL
+579 DPELL
-585 KKWLPVD
+585 KQWLPVD

-607 ARFWHKV
+607 SRFWHKV
-614 LFDLGLVPTDEPFQ
+614 LFDLGLVPTSEPFQ
-628 KLVNPGMILGMAYKN
+628 KLVNQGMILGMAYKN
-643 KRGVLIPMDR
+643 KRGVLIPMDH
-653 VVWKDGKPWGPKEL
+653 VEWKDGKPFGPVNWGM
-667 DEEGGSADADLE
+667 EGADLTAVE

-700 VVREYGADSL
+700 VIRDFGADSL

-721 AVKPWSTKGVEG
+721 VVKPWQTSGVKGVHN
-733 VYRFLKRACR
+733 FLKRANR
-743 LVSETP
+743 LVTETKA
-749 VADRPMTKA
+749 ADRAMTKA
-758 EAKTLSAMV
+758 ESKTLNAMI

-775 SMNFN
+775 AMAFN
-780 TAISAMMVF
+780 TGISAMMVF
-789 VNEAEPYAKGG
+789 INEAEDEAK
-800 AGLPREFLEKFVL
+800 AGDLPKEMLEKFVL
-813 CLSPFAPH
+813 CLAPYAPH

-828 VLGHGSTLA
+828 FLGHDDTLA
-837 YEPWPEYDA
+837 YEPWPAFDPK
-846 AALVEDEIEIPVQ
+846 ALVEDEIEIPVQ
-859 VLGKLRARIRVPA
+859 VLGKLRGRIMVPVA
-872 SADASAMEA
+872 ATPAEMEA
-881 AARASADVQKHL
+881 LAKANVDVAKFL
-893 EGKTVVKVIC
+893 EGKTIVKVIA

-910 FVVK
+910 FVVR

>member
-1 MDYDHIAIEGK
+1 MSEYNHSAIEKK
-12 WQKYWLENK
+12 WQKFWLENK
-21 TFKTAEGA
+21 TFKTEMAKA
-29 GGEKPKFYCL
+29 GGSDGVSAKPKFYCL

-55 EGYTATDMLCRYKR
+55 EGYTATDILCRYKR
-69 MKGFEV
+69 MKGFNV

-112 QIRSLGF
+112 QIQALGF

-192 WMLKITEYAERLL
+192 WMLKITEYAEQLL
-205 KDLDKLDW
+205 AGLDDLDW

-227 STGALVDFGV
+227 STGALVEFKV
-237 RCEGETSESS
+237 SRSTSQVS
-247 GTSGDEATSHVSH
+247 GSKNPEPDT
-260 FSHLSHDR
+260 

-289 EHSLVAK
+289 EHKLIEK

-307 EVKAYQKKAAS
+307 DVKAYQKKAAT

-335 LAGVEGVN
+335 LEGVMGQN
-343 PVNGDVLPIFI
+343 PVNGADIPIFI
-354 SDYVLASY
+354 SDYVLATY

-374 ERDFDFAKVFGLPIY
+374 ERDFDFAKVFNLPIV
-389 QVVGK
+389 QVVAAADSAEAK
-394 RESGNENSETGN
+394 TAS
-406 GVNSQQPIS
+406 PD
-415 SSQFPIS
+415 P
-422 NSDRVPYTGESAYTD
+422 VPYTGAAAFTD
-437 IADGVMVNS
+437 IYSGVMVSS
-446 GFITGLSVKDA
+446 GFLTGLSVDDA
-457 QKAMIKWLEE
+457 RKAMIKWLEE

-507 DENDLPL
+507 DEADLPL

-531 LAKASAWVNVT
+531 LAKATDWVNVT
-542 DPKTGKK
+542 RADGVK
-549 GTRETNTM
+549 GVRETNTM

-570 IDPHNDKCF
+570 IDPLNDKAFC
-579 ADPELL
+579 DPELL
-585 KKWLPVD
+585 RQWLPVD

-607 ARFWHKV
+607 SRFWHKV
-614 LFDLGLVPTDEPFQ
+614 LFDLGLVPTSEPFK
-628 KLVNPGMILGMAYKN
+628 KLVNQGMILGLAYKTS
-643 KRGVLIPMDR
+643 RGVLVPMDKITWR
-653 VVWKDGKPWGPKEL
+653 DGKPYGA
-667 DEEGGSADADLE
+667 EEGGE
-679 ELTEFPA
+679 EELLTEFPA

-700 VVREYGADSL
+700 VIRDYGADSL

-721 AVKPWSTKGVEG
+721 AVKPWNTKGVDG
-733 VYRFLKRACR
+733 VYRFLKR
-743 LVSETP
+743 VNKMVTEQKI
-749 VADRPMTKA
+749 VDRPLTKA
-758 EAKTLSAMV
+758 EAKTLNATI
-767 KKVGEDLE
+767 KKVDEDLD

-780 TAISAMMVF
+780 TGISAMMVF
-789 VNEAEPYAKGG
+789 VNEF
-800 AGLPREFLEKFVL
+800 AGEGKELPREAAEKFVL
-813 CLSPFAPH
+813 CLAPFAPH

-828 VLGHGSTLA
+828 FLGHADTLA
-837 YEPWPEYDA
+837 YEPFPAFDPK
-846 AALVEDEIEIPVQ
+846 ALVEDEVEIPVQ
-859 VLGKLRARIRVPA
+859 VLGKLRGRVTVPMAATPA
-872 SADASAMEA
+872 EMEA
-881 AARASADVQKHL
+881 IAKANPDVAKFL
-893 EGKTVVKVIC
+893 EGKTIVKVIA

-910 FVVK
+910 FVVNIADNAASQFGRAK